1 MKLAVNYSGATVRY
15 NLTDR
20 RSQKHTMHQA
30 DLTGRPD
37 ARNLR
42 IHFHEATCL

>member
-1 MKLAVNYSGATVRY
+1 MKLAVNANDMTTRY

-20 RSQKHTMHQA
+20 RSQKRTIHQA

-37 ARNLR
+37 VPH
-42 IHFHEATCL
+42 I